1 MNDAKLKID
10 RDWTFGTQLNYSHTF
25 DLELEATEAEL
36 LEINVGLAYRPVDAS
51 WLVVLA
57 KYTKR
62 YEQRPLDLSLELPER
77 EESDVISLMPIF
89 ELPWGFQL
97 VEKLAL
103 KRTALRVD
111 RLPTAVGHTL
121 LWINRLN
128 YHLTDTWDAG
138 IEYRLLESSLATN
151 RGHGALVELNYILK
165 KRIRIGVGYNFTSFS
180 DDEFARLDEA
190 FGGPFFRVM
199 ANY

>member
-1 MNDAKLKID
+1 MDQSI
-10 RDWTFGTQLNYSHTF
+10 
-25 DLELEATEAEL
+25 E
-36 LEINVGLAYRPVDAS
+36 
-51 WLVVLA
+51 
-57 KYTKR
+57 
-62 YEQRPLDLSLELPER
+62 
-77 EESDVISLMPIF
+77 
-89 ELPWGFQL
+89 
-97 VEKLAL
+97 
-103 KRTALRVD
+103 
-111 RLPTAVGHTL
+111 
-121 LWINRLN
+121 

-199 ANY
+199 ANYDRCLCRSTAASVETG